1 MNVEEPDPVTSVP
14 APAAA
19 GGRHDVD
26 LRALSREVLAQAE
39 ELLEGGGRSAIER
52 QHSKGRKTA
61 RERITALLDPGSP
74 TLEIGLWT
82 AYQMYEEWGG
92 APSAGV
98 VTVIGSVAGRRVM
111 VVANDAT
118 VKAGAC
124 FPLTIKK
131 ILRAQRIAAENRL
144 PLVYLVDSSG
154 VFLPM
159 QDEVFPDEDD
169 FGRIFRNNAVLSGRG
184 IPQYAAIM
192 GNCVAGGAYL
202 PVLCDTVLMTEG
214 SGLYLAGPAL
224 VKAAIGQEISHDE
237 LGGARV
243 HSAISGTIDYHE
255 KDDETCL
262 ARLRRLIA
270 LLPPDPVQ
278 RVASAAIDPPGRS
291 ADEIYGLVRSDPSAQ
306 YDVRELLR
314 AVLDGGRF
322 DEFRAEYGRTLVCGF
337 GQLGGNA
344 LGVVAS
350 QRLRFRPEGGGP
362 IQFGGVIYAD
372 SADKAARFV
381 LECNQ
386 TRVPILFIQDVNG
399 FDVGRDAER
408 TGIIRRGAKLVSA
421 VSNSTVPKITLIVG
435 HSFGAGHYALCGK
448 AFDPRF
454 IFAWPG
460 ARYAVMGAQQVART
474 MLDVNAAAQKRA
486 KKELDEREQEAMGEE
501 LRKRYDRETDI
512 RYAAARLWIDAIIDP
527 TQTREVLSLA
537 LDVAVSQR
545 ELQPLT
551 TGVFQV

>member
-1 MNVEEPDPVTSVP
+1 MT
-14 APAAA
+14 A
-19 GGRHDVD
+19 D
-26 LRALSREVLAQAE
+26 LSAE
-39 ELLEGGGRSAIER
+39 QDRIRTGGGAAAIER
-52 QHSKGRKTA
+52 QHAKGRKTA
-61 RERITALLDPGSP
+61 RERLEALFDPAAP
-74 TLEIGLWT
+74 TIELGLW
-82 AYQMYEEWGG
+82 AAHQMYDEWGG
-92 APSAGV
+92 APGAAV
-98 VTVIGSVAGRRVM
+98 VTVIGSVHGRRVM

-124 FPLTIKK
+124 FPMTIKK
-131 ILRAQRIAAENRL
+131 ILRAQTIAGQNRL

-154 VFLPM
+154 VFLPL

-169 FGRIFRNNAVLSGRG
+169 FGRIFRNNAVLSARG

-224 VKAAIGQEISHDE
+224 VKAAIGQEISHED
-237 LGGARV
+237 LGGAHV
-243 HSAISGTIDYHE
+243 HAALSGTVDYHE
-255 KDDETCL
+255 PTDDACL

-270 LLPPDPVQ
+270 LLPPDPPETA
-278 RVASAAIDPPGRS
+278 RLAPIEPPARPG
-291 ADEIYGLVRSDPSAQ
+291 DFLYDLVRSDPSAQ
-306 YDVRELLR
+306 YDVRDLL
-314 AVLDGGRF
+314 AALLDGGRL
-322 DEFRAEYGRTLVCGF
+322 DEYRPDYGRTLVCGF
-337 GQLGGNA
+337 GHLSGLSMA
-344 LGVVAS
+344 VVAT

-386 TRVPILFIQDVNG
+386 SRLPILFIQDVNG

-421 VSNSTVPKITLIVG
+421 VSNSTLPKITLLVG
-435 HSFGAGHYALCGK
+435 HSFGAGHYALCGR

-454 IFAWPG
+454 LFAWPG
-460 ARYAVMGAQQVART
+460 ARYAVMGASQVART
-474 MLDVNAAAQKRA
+474 MADVSVAALKRQH
-486 KKELDEREQEAMGEE
+486 KKVDDEELAAMAEE
-501 LRKRYDRETDI
+501 LRSRYEHESDI

-527 TQTREVLSLA
+527 AKTRDVLGMA
-537 LDVAVSQR
+537 FDIVARQR
-545 ELQPLT
+545 ETVPLA

>member
-1 MNVEEPDPVTSVP
+1 MESRSTSTNDNRQTRD
-14 APAAA
+14 
-19 GGRHDVD
+19 GR
-26 LRALSREVLAQAE
+26 
-39 ELLEGGGRSAIER
+39 LLEQVRDLIEIEQQLRQGGGPGAIAR
-52 QHSKGRKTA
+52 QHEKGRETA
-61 RERITALLDPGSP
+61 RERIASLLDPGAAV
-74 TLEIGLWT
+74 LEIGLWA
-82 AYQMYEEWGG
+82 AYEMYPEWGG
-92 APSAGV
+92 APAAGV
-98 VTVIGSVAGRRVM
+98 ITLIGTVESRRVV

-131 ILRAQRIAAENRL
+131 ILRAQEIAAANRL

-159 QDEVFPDEDD
+159 QDEVFPDVDD
-169 FGRIFRNNAVLSGRG
+169 FGRIFRNNAVLSSAG

-224 VKAAIGQEISHDE
+224 VKAAIGQTITSDD
-237 LGGARV
+237 LGGAHV
-243 HSAISGTIDYHE
+243 HAAYSGTIDYRE
-255 KDDETCL
+255 PDDAACL
-262 ARLRRLIA
+262 ARLRRLVA
-270 LLPPDPVQ
+270 MLPPDPKGQV
-278 RVASAAIDPPGRS
+278 DPTTIVPPSRPE
-291 ADEIYGLVRSDPSAQ
+291 ADLYEIVRTQTSAQ
-306 YDVRELLR
+306 YDVRDLL
-314 AVLDGGRF
+314 ACILDGGPF
-322 DEFRAEYGRTLVCGF
+322 DEFRAEYGKTIVCGF
-337 GQLGGNA
+337 GRLCGIA

-350 QRLRFRPEGGGP
+350 QRLRFRPEGNAP
-362 IQFGGVIYAD
+362 FQFGGVIYAD

-386 TRVPILFIQDVNG
+386 SRLPILFVQDVNG

-454 IFAWPG
+454 LFAWPG
-460 ARYAVMGAQQVART
+460 ARYAVMGAQQAART
-474 MLDVNAAAQKRA
+474 MLDVNVAALKRQGQA
-486 KKELDEREQEAMGEE
+486 VDQAEMDALADE
-501 LRKRYDRETDI
+501 LRGRYDRETDI
-512 RYAAARLWIDAIIDP
+512 RYAAARLWIDAIIEP
-527 TQTREVLSLA
+527 GKTREVLIQA
-537 LDVAVSQR
+537 FDVATR
-545 ELQPLT
+545 CRQPVPIT

>member
-1 MNVEEPDPVTSVP
+1 M
-14 APAAA
+14 
-19 GGRHDVD
+19 
-26 LRALSREVLAQAE
+26 
-39 ELLEGGGRSAIER
+39 GGGPQAHRPPARQGPENGQGADRRRCLTRARFARARDCGPPIE
-52 QHSKGRKTA
+52 
-61 RERITALLDPGSP
+61 
-74 TLEIGLWT
+74 
-82 AYQMYEEWGG
+82 MYEEWGG
-92 APSAGV
+92 APGAGV

-124 FPLTIKK
+124 FPMTIKK
-131 ILRAQRIAAENRL
+131 ILRAQTIAGQNRL

-169 FGRIFRNNAVLSGRG
+169 FGRIFRNNAVLSAAG

-202 PVLCDTVLMTEG
+202 
-214 SGLYLAGPAL
+214 A
-224 VKAAIGQEISHDE
+224 
-237 LGGARV
+237 
-243 HSAISGTIDYHE
+243 
-255 KDDETCL
+255 
-262 ARLRRLIA
+262 
-270 LLPPDPVQ
+270 
-278 RVASAAIDPPGRS
+278 
-291 ADEIYGLVRSDPSAQ
+291 GLVRHGLDDRGLGPVSGRAGPGEGGHRPGDLARGARRCARPRGHQRHGRLPRAGRRRLPGQAAPTDRACCRPTRRRSASRTTIEPPARPADDLYTLVSSDPSAQ
-306 YDVRELLR
+306 YDVRDLL
-314 AVLDGGRF
+314 AAILDGGRL
-322 DEFRAEYGRTLVCGF
+322 DEYRAEYGRTLVCGF
-337 GQLGGNA
+337 GSLGGTP
-344 LGVVAS
+344 LGIVAT

-381 LECNQ
+381 LDCNQ
-386 TRVPILFIQDVNG
+386 SRLPILFIQDVNG

-460 ARYAVMGAQQVART
+460 ARYAVMGAQQAART
-474 MLDVNAAAQKRA
+474 MLDVNVGTLKRQGKA
-486 KKELDEREQEAMGEE
+486 GR
-501 LRKRYDRETDI
+501 RRR
-512 RYAAARLWIDAIIDP
+512 ARRHGRRASSCGTIARP
-527 TQTREVLSLA
+527 TSATRPRGSGSTRSSTRPKPA
-537 LDVAVSQR
+537 RS
-545 ELQPLT
+545 
-551 TGVFQV
+551 

>member
-1 MNVEEPDPVTSVP
+1 MEATIK
-14 APAAA
+14 
-19 GGRHDVD
+19 
-26 LRALSREVLAQAE
+26 L
-39 ELLEGGGRSAIER
+39 GGGAAAIER

-61 RERITALLDPGSP
+61 RERLDLLFDEGSVR
-74 TLEIGLWT
+74 LELGLW
-82 AYQMYEEWGG
+82 AAHQMYEEWGG

-98 VTVIGSVAGRRVM
+98 VTVIGTIAGRRVM
-111 VVANDAT
+111 AVANDAT

-124 FPLTIKK
+124 FPMTIKK
-131 ILRAQRIAAENRL
+131 ILRAQTIAGQNRL

-159 QDEVFPDEDD
+159 QEDVFPDEDD
-169 FGRIFRNNAVLSGRG
+169 FGRIFRNNAVLSAHG

-237 LGGARV
+237 LGGAHV
-243 HSAISGTIDYHE
+243 HAALSGTVDYHE
-255 KDDETCL
+255 PDDDACL

-270 LLPPDPVQ
+270 LLPPDPIAH
-278 RVASAAIDPPGRS
+278 ASRAPIEPPIRAAR
-291 ADEIYGLVRSDPSAQ
+291 ELYTLVKSDPSAQ
-306 YDVRELLR
+306 YDVRQVLE
-314 AVLDGGRF
+314 AILDGGRL
-322 DEFRAEYGRTLVCGF
+322 DEYRADYGRTLVCGF
-337 GQLGGNA
+337 GRLGGLA

-386 TRVPILFIQDVNG
+386 SRLPILFIQDVNG

-421 VSNSTVPKITLIVG
+421 VSNCTVPKITLIVG

-454 IFAWPG
+454 IFAWPA
-460 ARYAVMGAQQVART
+460 ARYAVMGASQAAKT
-474 MLDVNAAAQKRA
+474 MLDVNIGTLERQGKHVDDAELQAMAA
-486 KKELDEREQEAMGEE
+486 D

-512 RYAAARLWIDAIIDP
+512 RYAAARLWIDAVIDP
-527 TQTREVLSLA
+527 AQTREVLAIA
-537 LDVAVSQR
+537 LDVAMRQR
-545 ELQPLT
+545 DVVPIG

>member
-1 MNVEEPDPVTSVP
+1 MSHEP
-14 APAAA
+14 
-19 GGRHDVD
+19 GRLLQETAQLLAIEDA
-26 LRALSREVLAQAE
+26 LRL
-39 ELLEGGGRSAIER
+39 GGGTAAIDR
-52 QHSKGRKTA
+52 QHEKGRKTA
-61 RERITALLDPGSP
+61 RERITLLLDQGVPS
-74 TLEIGLWT
+74 LELGLW
-82 AYQMYEEWGG
+82 AGYDMYPEWGG
-92 APSAGV
+92 APAAGV
-98 VTVIGSVAGRRVM
+98 LTVIGAVQGRRVM

-131 ILRAQRIAAENRL
+131 ILRAQSISADNRL

-169 FGRIFRNNAVLSGRG
+169 FGRIFRNNAVLSARG

-224 VKAAIGQEISHDE
+224 VKAAIGQNITHED
-237 LGGARV
+237 LGGAHV
-243 HSAISGTIDYHE
+243 HAAFSGTIDYRE
-255 KDDETCL
+255 PDDDSCL
-262 ARLRRLIA
+262 LRLRRLIA
-270 LLPPDPVQ
+270 MLPPDPEARIDRQAVQ
-278 RVASAAIDPPGRS
+278 PPVRPCEDIYRVVLTES
-291 ADEIYGLVRSDPSAQ
+291 SAQ
-306 YDVRELLR
+306 YDVRHLL
-314 AVLDGGRF
+314 ACLLDGGPF
-322 DEFRAEYGRTLVCGF
+322 DEFRAEYGPTIVCGF
-337 GQLGGNA
+337 GRLGGIA

-350 QRLRFRPEGGGP
+350 QRLRIRSEGGGP
-362 IQFGGVIYAD
+362 YQFGGVIYGD

-386 TRVPILFIQDVNG
+386 SRLPILFIQDVNG

-408 TGIIRRGAKLVSA
+408 SGIIRRGAKLVSA

-454 IFAWPG
+454 LFAWPG
-460 ARYAVMGAQQVART
+460 ARYAVMGAQQAART
-474 MLDVNAAAQKRA
+474 MLDVNVAALKRQGRA
-486 KKELDEREQEAMGEE
+486 IDQGELDRLAEE
-501 LRKRYDRETDI
+501 LRQRYDHETDI
-512 RYAAARLWIDAIIDP
+512 RYAAARLWIDAIIEP
-527 TQTREVLSLA
+527 ARTRDVLIQA
-537 LDVAVSQR
+537 LDVATR
-545 ELQPLT
+545 CRDPEPIT